1 MLLDIGAYW
10 YDNPKEKKNGQF
22 DIVGKCEDGYIFYE
36 CKFIDAKI
44 TDKIINEE
52 IAQVAMTALKPI
64 KYGFFSKSGFD
75 IHDAESYL
83 LYSLEDLYR

>member
-1 MLLDIGAYW
+1 MSLADVKM
-10 YDNPKEKKNGQF
+10 DT
-22 DIVGKCEDGYIFYE
+22 
-36 CKFIDAKI
+36 KI

-52 IAQVAMTALKPI
+52 IKQVSKTNLKPI

-75 IHDAESYL
+75 ICDKESYL